1 MRLYWSGAER
11 VMETPEHT
19 TVTVDVREDIRQGRE
34 PFDRIMAAVSQLEPG
49 DTLLLIN
56 SFEPLPLYRV
66 MEQNG
71 FTHWAERTA
80 DGAWKIYFR
89 RGAGPAT

>member
-1 MRLYWSGAER
+1 MK
-11 VMETPEHT
+11 TPGDKI
-19 TVTVDVREDIRQGRE
+19 VTVDVREDIRQGRE

-66 MEQNG
+66 MVQNG

-89 RGAGPAT
+89 RGAGRAT

>member
-1 MRLYWSGAER
+1 
-11 VMETPEHT
+11 MEMPGNT

-34 PFDRIMAAVSQLEPG
+34 PFDRIMAGVSQLEPG

-71 FTHWAERTA
+71 FTHWADRTA
-80 DGAWKIYFR
+80 DGVWKIYFR
-89 RGAGPAT
+89 RGAGRAT

>member
-1 MRLYWSGAER
+1 MN
-11 VMETPEHT
+11 TPGDK
-19 TVTVDVREDIRQGRE
+19 TVTLDVREDIRQGRE
-34 PFDRIMAAVSQLEPG
+34 PFERIMAAAGTLQPD

-66 MEQNG
+66 MAQNG

-80 DGAWKIYFR
+80 EGDWKVYFR
-89 RGAGPAT
+89 REAGRVT

>member
-1 MRLYWSGAER
+1 MSRAGGEDIA
-11 VMETPEHT
+11 VNAPGNKI
-19 TVTVDVREDIRQGRE
+19 VTVDVREDIRQGRE
-34 PFDRIMAAVSQLEPG
+34 PFDKIMAAVSQLEPG

-66 MEQNG
+66 MAQNG
-71 FTHWAERTA
+71 FSHWAERTA

>member
-1 MRLYWSGAER
+1 MK
-11 VMETPEHT
+11 TPGNK

-66 MEQNG
+66 MAQNG
-71 FTHWAERTA
+71 FTHWAERMA
-80 DGAWKIYFR
+80 DGVWKIYFR
-89 RGAGPAT
+89 REVGRVT

>member
-1 MRLYWSGAER
+1 MKVPSNKI
-11 VMETPEHT
+11 
-19 TVTVDVREDIRQGRE
+19 VTVDVSEDIRQGRE

-71 FTHWAERTA
+71 FTHLAERTA
-80 DGAWKIYFR
+80 DGDWKVYFR
-89 RGAGPAT
+89 REAGRVT

>member
-1 MRLYWSGAER
+1 
-11 VMETPEHT
+11 METPDNK
-19 TVTVDVREDIRQGRE
+19 TVTLDVREDIRQGRE
-34 PFDRIMAAVSQLEPG
+34 PFERIMTAVGQLGPG

-66 MEQNG
+66 MAQNG

-80 DGAWKIYFR
+80 EGDWKVYFR
-89 RGAGPAT
+89 REASRIT

>member
-1 MRLYWSGAER
+1 MKIPGNR
-11 VMETPEHT
+11 
-19 TVTVDVREDIRQGRE
+19 TVTLDVREDICQGRE
-34 PFDRIMAAVSQLEPG
+34 PFDKIMTAAGGLEPG

-71 FTHWAERTA
+71 FFHWTERTA
-80 DGAWKIYFR
+80 DGEWRVYFR
-89 RGAGPAT
+89 REVGRTP

>member
-1 MRLYWSGAER
+1 MTRAGGEDITVNAPD
-11 VMETPEHT
+11 TKI
-19 TVTVDVREDIRQGRE
+19 VTVDVREDIRQGRE

-66 MEQNG
+66 MVQNG

-89 RGAGPAT
+89 RGAGRAT

>member
-1 MRLYWSGAER
+1 
-11 VMETPEHT
+11 MEMPGNT
-19 TVTVDVREDIRQGRE
+19 TVTVDVREDILQGRE

-80 DGAWKIYFR
+80 DGVWKMYFR
-89 RGAGPAT
+89 RGAGRGT

>member
-1 MRLYWSGAER
+1 MKAPSNR
-11 VMETPEHT
+11 

-71 FTHWAERTA
+71 FAHWAERTA
-80 DGAWKIYFR
+80 DGTWKVYFR
-89 RGAGPAT
+89 REAGRVP

>member
-1 MRLYWSGAER
+1 MNAPGDK
-11 VMETPEHT
+11 
-19 TVTVDVREDIRQGRE
+19 TVTIDVREDIRQGRE
-34 PFDRIMAAVSQLEPG
+34 PFERIMAAVSQLEPG

-71 FTHWAERTA
+71 FSHWSERTA
-80 DGAWKIYFR
+80 EGDWKVYFR
-89 RGAGPAT
+89 RGAGRVT

>member
-1 MRLYWSGAER
+1 MK
-11 VMETPEHT
+11 TPGNK

-34 PFDRIMAAVSQLEPG
+34 PFDRIMAAVSQLELG

-71 FTHWAERTA
+71 FTHWAEQTA

-89 RGAGPAT
+89 RGAGRVT

>member
-1 MRLYWSGAER
+1 MK
-11 VMETPEHT
+11 TPGNK
-19 TVTVDVREDIRQGRE
+19 TVTVDVREDIRQGKE
-34 PFDRIMAAVSQLEPG
+34 PFEKIMAAVSQLEPG

-66 MEQNG
+66 MAQNG
-71 FTHWAERTA
+71 FSHWAERTA

-89 RGAGPAT
+89 RGAGRAT